1 MLVRVMMLFAVAHG
15 IPTTYKQ
22 HETTIAHERLEAEMD
37 LESAHGRGSEEPEE
51 VGELMDEERAV
62 RPKCL
67 YPAPRKKVGN
77 AVRSR
82 CADQRGQSEDGKMKI
97 DCSQWYEVVRGNQVN
112 EDDTPIMCRNVSP
125 KRFGKLKD
133 SWRCT
138 TTNAGFGPFKKK
150 TTTPCVPGDDWDN
163 VQRRKALVKLWNDES
178 FAEVGPS
185 LLSAVAELQPDGCD
199 VAAEVEAAAGT
210 FTNEY
215 VEPVATVGNDPDN
228 LLPKFQAMVDRTTR
242 RESLLVGGDYKLKA
256 PAQTEFNTMEVVG
269 VYRLVD
275 KVHWQLYTARKKL
288 LRRMG
293 VVPDGTVEGETNE
306 RLEGKVLST
315 PRDDDE
321 AGLDTLL
328 AELTK
333 LGSPGGAIHPNQ
345 AALDAD
351 LNEVFLFHGTA
362 PETVPKIIAGGAN
375 ERFGSLVGLFG
386 AGNYFAELAS
396 KADQYSLP
404 FKCPTCHC
412 AWASPEGKG
421 EAGVFPIF
429 LSRVALGRTY
439 GGLNAGRSD
448 EPPVVP
454 DFGQRFKVSGGV
466 FNAKDIEGGRL
477 FRKALDVQSKGW
489 AAKKKGTMP
498 VSVIGAGCNW
508 GFSSTQSEVNK
519 GGCKK
524 DPERDNDGLEFVAYD
539 GSQAYMQYILLYRR
553 VVKRGAENKLEWDL
567 PITVNGPDVTVV
579 LDPLELSQVEV
590 GVGISGKSVKRK
602 RVLAKYEDIAN
613 VDNLL
618 LPSGYHLGINA
629 PDDFKEELTKRLDY
643 FHRRQR

>member
-1 MLVRVMMLFAVAHG
+1 MMLFAVAHG

-22 HETTIAHERLEAEMD
+22 HETTVAHERLEAEMD
-37 LESAHGRGSEEPEE
+37 LEAAHGRDSEEPEE
-51 VGELMDEERAV
+51 VGELMDEERAS

-67 YPAPRKKVGN
+67 YPA
-77 AVRSR
+77 RSQ
-82 CADQRGQSEDGKMKI
+82 CADQRGGSEEVDGVRKMVT
-97 DCSQWYEVVRGNQVN
+97 DCSQWYEVTT
-112 EDDTPIMCRNVSP
+112 EDTPIMCRNVSP
-125 KRFGKLKD
+125 KQRGTLKE
-133 SWRCT
+133 SWPCT
-138 TTNAGFGPFKKK
+138 TTNAGFGFFKKK
-150 TTTPCVPGDDWDN
+150 EVTPCAPGDDWDN
-163 VQRRKALVKLWNDES
+163 VQRRKALVKLWNGEL
-178 FAEVGPS
+178 P
-185 LLSAVAELQPDGCD
+185 AVPDGCD

-275 KVHWQLYTARKKL
+275 KVHWQLYTARKEI

-306 RLEGKVLST
+306 RLGGKVLST
-315 PRDDDE
+315 PRVDDE

-333 LGSPGGAIHPNQ
+333 LGSPGGDIHPIQ

-351 LNEVFLFHGTA
+351 LNEVFLFHGTD
-362 PETVPKIIAGGAN
+362 PGTLPKIISGGAN

-386 AGNYFAELAS
+386 AGNYFTELAS
-396 KADQYSLP
+396 KADQCAATAAAQLLPRNSVTPRLTNFRRYTTP
-404 FKCPTCHC
+404 FKCPLCQC
-412 AWASPEGKG
+412 AWDDRDSPKG
-421 EAGVFPIF
+421 EKGIFPMF

-439 GGLNAGRSD
+439 GGLNAGRSG

-454 DFGQRFKVSGGV
+454 DFGQRLKVVGGV
-466 FNAKDIEGGRL
+466 FLKKAIEGGRL

-489 AAKKKGTMP
+489 TKKKKGTMP
-498 VSVIGAGCNW
+498 VSVIGAGC
-508 GFSSTQSEVNK
+508 GIGIHSTESDANK

-524 DPERDNDGLEFVAYD
+524 DPERDNDGLEFVVYD
-539 GSQAYMQYILLYRR
+539 GTQAYMQYILLYRR
-553 VVKRGAENKLEWDL
+553 VAKRGAENKLEWDL
-567 PITVNGPDVTVV
+567 PDMTVV
-579 LDPLELSQVEV
+579 MDPLELSQVEV
-590 GVGISGKSVKRK
+590 GVGLSGKKVKRK

-613 VDNLL
+613 VPRYAL
-618 LPSGYHLGINA
+618 GTALGINA
-629 PDDFKEELTKRLDY
+629 PDDFKEELAKRLDY
-643 FHRRQR
+643 FRRRQR